1 MKAKKILCF
10 WLAVGLLLSLAG
22 CIPESEA
29 APATSETT
37 ETAETAE
44 TADEIVKA
52 APASIDDLHLRDKD
66 SLYEN
71 QDPSQV
77 VTMYLTVST
86 GNAAENTDHTWEEI
100 NTYSVYDYDAMG
112 VDRYQVAGL
121 LQVGDENGPVAGE
134 LGFGQSA
141 PNCTVQIRGQTSSK
155 LPQKNYKISVKD
167 NKGEWNGQTTIA
179 LNKHQSD
186 GLRFRNKMAYDLM
199 AGIDEMMSLRTTFV
213 HLYVKDTTEGGSGV
227 FEDYGLYTQVEQ
239 LNKTALKTHGLDK
252 NGHLY
257 KINFFEFYR
266 YEDIIMMAD
275 DPNYNLD
282 AFEDLLEVKGDDDH
296 TKLIEMLNAVNDYSR
311 PAEEVLEEY
320 FDIENMAYW
329 MAFHLLVGNRDTQSR
344 NVYIYSPLNSNKWYF
359 YSWDNDAMLKREEH
373 ALKSRSDGIGWEDGV
388 SNYWGNVL
396 FQRALKTETFR
407 NALDAA
413 VEDLKAYLSPE
424 RINSMAAEYSA
435 IVKPYV
441 YRMPDIENAVLTET
455 QFDHVVSSLS
465 SEIEHNYQSYKASFQ
480 KPMPFYIAVPR
491 SQNGQFVYNWDS
503 SYDFNGENITYTFE
517 LSTDYTFTNDLI
529 KEEGLIIP
537 EVKGDALPAG
547 QYFIRVTSKN
557 TSGNTQY
564 AFDYYMTESGK
575 EYGIKCFYVD
585 ENGTIVE
592 DVYEDE

>member
-10 WLAVGLLLSLAG
+10 GLAVGLLLSLAG
-22 CIPESEA
+22 CVPESEA
-29 APATSETT
+29 ASATP

-44 TADEIVKA
+44 TADGIVKA
-52 APASIDDLHLRDKD
+52 APSSIDDLHLRDKD

-86 GNAAENTDHTWEEI
+86 GNAAENTDHTWGEI

-155 LPQKNYKISVKD
+155 LPQKNYKISVKE

-213 HLYVKDTTEGGSGV
+213 HLYVKDTTQGGSGV

-239 LNKTALKTHGLDK
+239 LNKTALKNHGLDK

-266 YEDIIMMAD
+266 YEDVIMMAD

-320 FDIENMAYW
+320 FDIENLAYW
-329 MAFHLLVGNRDTQSR
+329 MAFHILMGNRDTQSR

-359 YSWDNDAMLKREEH
+359 YSWDNDAMLKREENI
-373 ALKSRSDGIGWEDGV
+373 LQNRSEGLGWENGV
-388 SNYWGNVL
+388 SNYWGNLL

-407 NALDAA
+407 NALDEA

-424 RINSMAAEYSA
+424 RINSMAAEYSS

-441 YRMPDIENAVLTET
+441 YSMPDLQNAPITEA
-455 QFDHVVSSLS
+455 QYDQIVASLS
-465 SEIEHNYQSYKASFQ
+465 SEIETNYQSYKESFFN
-480 KPMPFYIAVPR
+480 PMPFYIAVPQAKDGELIY
-491 SQNGQFVYNWDS
+491 SWES
-503 SYDFNGENITYTFE
+503 AYDFHSETITYTFE
-517 LSTDYTFTNDLI
+517 LARDYTFSDPLI
-529 KEEGLIIP
+529 KEEGLMIP
-537 EVKGDALPAG
+537 EVRASLLPTG
-547 QYFIRVTSKN
+547 QYFIRVTAKN
-557 TSGNTQY
+557 TSGHEQY
-564 AFDYYMTESGK
+564 SFDYYVIDSGK
-575 EYGIKCFYVD
+575 VYGTKCFYVD

-592 DVYEDE
+592 DVYVEG